1 MHTYIYKYNIH
12 VYFVCIHVYIYIHE
26 YIYIHLYLPT
36 VGGPVI
42 NWYDMQRSVHA
53 GRLFPESGYHSH
65 TQVER
70 SGMCLPIWGVGCMT
84 QMFVS
89 RRDRVAR
96 FFLKWRCSLLGNCGE
111 WRGLKTWPHRPWKIR
126 DSQFTVPE
134 RIRRQ
139 SLVSLAPR
147 NTVSQTTKD
156 MCGESLGFFS
166 LLIDAVVLPV
176 RRSCFLSFHLH
187 GATDLCG
194 WLNQSQWEHYHSQ
207 GLDQA
212 GCPAFGTM
220 ALSHVSSLEGCTY
233 SCSCMF
239 VAHHMTAPKFG

>member
-1 MHTYIYKYNIH
+1 MTCSQYTPGVFSRSQDTTPPPRWNGAGC
-12 VYFVCIHVYIYIHE
+12 VYLLHSHSCWK
-26 YIYIHLYLPT
+26 
-36 VGGPVI
+36 GPV
-42 NWYDMQRSVHA
+42 
-53 GRLFPESGYHSH
+53 
-65 TQVER
+65 
-70 SGMCLPIWGVGCMT
+70 WGVGCMT

-89 RRDRVAR
+89 RRDRVAM
-96 FFLKWRCSLLGNCGE
+96 FFFDMKMFFIGKLWWMTRPENMAASPLKDKGQSIYSTWADQTPIACFVGTKKY
-111 WRGLKTWPHRPWKIR
+111 GLTDHKGHVWWVVGI
-126 DSQFTVPE
+126 
-134 RIRRQ
+134 
-139 SLVSLAPR
+139 
-147 NTVSQTTKD
+147 
-156 MCGESLGFFS
+156 FS